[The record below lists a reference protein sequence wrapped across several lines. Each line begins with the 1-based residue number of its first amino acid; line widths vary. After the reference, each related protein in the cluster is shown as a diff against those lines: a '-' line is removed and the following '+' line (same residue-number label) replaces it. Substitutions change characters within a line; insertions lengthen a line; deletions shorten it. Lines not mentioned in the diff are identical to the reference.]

1 MTKSPFLLCLLLF
14 ASVVT
19 WSQTN
24 YAVTAIPEKLL
35 KDAHVIKR
43 FDEQSF
49 EVVSLDKAIYR
60 KKFALTILN
69 ESGQDYAGIVVGYD
83 RLRKVNSIDGVLY
96 DGAGNVIR
104 KVKSKEINDYSA
116 TGSVNL
122 YDDNRVKVHDF
133 NHKSFPYTVEYEME
147 VEYKH
152 TFYFPDWIPQSHERL
167 SVEKSS
173 FTFIAPE
180 SYTVRYKAL
189 NFPDAPTTS
198 TEKGK
203 KRMTWQAQ
211 GLAALIKPYASPS
224 WSELTPSVLFAPT
237 EFEMEGYKGNASSWQ
252 EFGKFILA
260 LNKDRDKLP
269 DAVTQ
274 KVQALTAGLTN
285 TKEKVLKLY
294 EYLQQNTRYISIQ
307 LGIGGFQP
315 FEATYVAQKG
325 YGDCKA
331 LSNYMYSLLKVA
343 GIPSYHALINSGK
356 SLDAKQLVE
365 DLPSTQ
371 FNHMVLFV
379 PIEKDTMWLE
389 CTSQDNP
396 GGYAGGFTGN
406 RKALA
411 ITPDGGK
418 LVNTPNYKSA
428 DNRQIRFVKGI
439 VDDEGRLQVAVT
451 TKYAALQQDYYSDLI
466 TALSKEKVKKIL
478 NEELDFSTYEVGEFA
493 YKAKKQEMPEIDEEL
508 KIVVENYAT
517 ISGKRLFL
525 IPNVMNRSGR
535 KVQVDE
541 ARKVDYVFDYPYY
554 DEDSVEI
561 TIPQGYQIEAVQ
573 PPVVL
578 KTKYGKYLSR
588 VKIEGSKITYYRMM
602 EQFGGRYPA
611 SEGNAIAEFY
621 NTIHKADRTRLV
633 LVKTEGEKPKS
644 ATP

>member
-1 MTKSPFLLCLLLF
+1 MTKIPVILCLLLLTT
-14 ASVVT
+14 AIS

-24 YAVTAIPEKLL
+24 FAVSAIPAAML
-35 KDAHVIKR
+35 KDAHVVKR

-49 EVVSLDKAIYR
+49 EIVNLDKAIFR
-60 KKFALTILN
+60 KKYLLTILN
-69 ESGQDYAGIVVGYD
+69 ESGQDYAGIVVSYD
-83 RLRKVNSIDGVLY
+83 KLRKVNSIDGVLY
-96 DGAGNVIR
+96 DAAGNVIR

-152 TFYFPDWIPQSHERL
+152 TFYFPDWIPQNYERL

-180 SYTVRYKAL
+180 NYSVRYKAL
-189 NFPDAPTTS
+189 NFPAAPSIS

-203 KRMTWQAQ
+203 KRMTWQTQA
-211 GLAALIKPYASPS
+211 LAALIKPYASPS

-237 EFEMEGYKGNASSWQ
+237 EFEMEGYKGNASTWQ

-260 LNKDRDKLP
+260 LNKDRDELP
-269 DAVTQ
+269 ETVVQ

-285 TKEKVLKLY
+285 TKEKVFKLY

-343 GIPSYHALINSGK
+343 GIPSYHALINSGR
-356 SLDAKQLVE
+356 SLDAKRLIE

-379 PIEKDTMWLE
+379 PIEKDTIWLE
-389 CTSQDNP
+389 CTSQDAP

-411 ITPDGGK
+411 ITPEGGK
-418 LVNTPNYKSA
+418 LVNTPVYKSA
-428 DNRQIRFVKGI
+428 DNRQVRFVKGTI
-439 VDDEGRLQVAVT
+439 DEEARLQVSVN

-466 TALSKEKVKKIL
+466 TALSKDKVKKIL
-478 NEELDFSTYEVGEFA
+478 NEELDFSTYEIGDFA
-493 YKAKKQEMPEIDEEL
+493 YKAKKQELPEIDEEL
-508 KIVVENYAT
+508 KISVENYAT

-535 KVQVDE
+535 KVEVDNN
-541 ARKVDYVFDYPYY
+541 RKVDYVFDYPYY

-561 TIPQGYQIEAVQ
+561 NIPTGYQIEAMQ
-573 PPVVL
+573 PPLVL
-578 KTKYGKYLSR
+578 KTKYGNYISR

-602 EQFGGRYPA
+602 EQFGGRYQA
-611 SEGNAIAEFY
+611 SEGSAIAEFY
-621 NTIHKADRTRLV
+621 NTIYKADRTKLV
-633 LVKTEGEKPKS
+633 LIKTEPEKPKS